1 MALHTWLQQF
11 IQQHKITY
19 TKLSEATGMNRGS
32 LSKYVNGQHQPTVQ
46 TIGKIAEG
54 LAKLTEGDKNSIMLQ
69 MVNLCLQ

>member
-11 IQQHKITY
+11 IEQHSITY
-19 TKLSEATGMNRGS
+19 TKLAEATGMNRGS
-32 LSKYVNGQHQPTVQ
+32 LSKYVNGQHQPTVP

-54 LAKLTEGDKNSIMLQ
+54 LAKLTEGDKDRIMLQ

>member
-11 IQQHKITY
+11 IEQHSITY
-19 TKLSEATGMNRGS
+19 TKLAEATGMNRGS
-32 LSKYVNGQHQPTVQ
+32 LSKYVNGQHQPTVP

-54 LAKLTEGDKNSIMLQ
+54 LAKLTEGDKDSIMLQ

>member
-11 IQQHKITY
+11 IEQHSITY
-19 TKLSEATGMNRGS
+19 TKLAEATGMNRGS

-54 LAKLTEGDKNSIMLQ
+54 LAKLTEGDKNSIMMQ